1 MKKLRGSFLAK
12 AVAWVVLITSTV
24 TFLFSVIAAVVCQE
38 NGIYNKQ
45 KQDVLQDVYKD
56 IAQRYAY
63 RAMDYLDDTGKS
75 SNEMYFSDTNFKY
88 GIIKASEADAQKM
101 DLNAESTYLQR
112 NFTETVTEDSYWTF
126 PIKMGKDTQFH
137 YGDSIFDTSGYVWN
151 DTDSADWVYIDR
163 IVYEMQSGIFYYEC
177 EGTYYPVQSVEI
189 PIATEENDF
198 VTLRL
203 TYVPKEEKYQVVV
216 EQNTTTIV
224 NSEQNTTTTVDS
236 GEQTT
241 NQQELQDVIN
251 QITQKGNIGLSELD
265 GTLLGY
271 DKWDTVLLDGDT
283 YGFGEGVTQTIWASD
298 NHKAKNVSYEVEDDG
313 SYLYVRSQQEKTA
326 YTVLVQK
333 PQEPLKNE
341 CDWKNG
347 DLFVQAQIL
356 VSYGY
361 RFAYL
366 FFVIIAVSA
375 VFMLASFVFLMC
387 AAGHRKET
395 DEIMLTWL
403 DRIPTDLYTGIV
415 LIVESLLLAGMT
427 EISYRIYDG
436 FFWSFWFFAGVFAAG
451 ILGMMCLL
459 SIAVRVKTKTIW
471 KNTIIGKIIR
481 VCWRFGKNTIEQIPM
496 AGKAAVIYVGLSI
509 LELIV
514 IAITGYAPGA
524 EVFFWMIG
532 KVLLAVFLLRVVSE
546 LRKLQDAGKHIA
558 AGEVDYKVDTTKML
572 SDFKEH
578 GENLNHIGDGISK
591 AVDERMKSERFK
603 TELITNVS
611 HDIETPLTSIIN
623 YVDLLQKE
631 ELNNPTAQEYL
642 EVLDRQSSRL
652 KKLIEDLIEASK
664 ASTGNLSVQMERCE
678 AGVFLV
684 QTVGE
689 FKEKTDAANLELII
703 KKPEEPVYI
712 MADGRHF
719 WRIIDNMMNNI
730 CKYAQPGT
738 RVYIN
743 LEQAFG
749 TLTIT
754 FRNTSRAPLNISSEE
769 LMERFVR
776 GDSSRNTEGNGLG
789 LNIAKSLTELMQG
802 TFKLIVD
809 GDLFK
814 VVLTFPVAPAPQA
827 PQQVQTPQQPI

>member
-12 AVAWVVLITSTV
+12 AVAWVVLLLSTV
-24 TFLFSVIAAVVCQE
+24 TLVASTVGIVACQTA
-38 NGIYNKQ
+38 GIYENR
-45 KQDVLQDVYKD
+45 KQDVLQKVYKN
-56 IAQRYAY
+56 IAGRYAY
-63 RAMDYLDDTGKS
+63 RAMDHRNDSADNKS
-75 SNEMYFSDTNFKY
+75 NNENYFKDTNFRY
-88 GIIKASEADAQKM
+88 GVIAASESKLKNL
-101 DLNAESTYLQR
+101 DLNMESTYEYR
-112 NFTETVTEDSYWTF
+112 NFSEVVTDDSYDTF
-126 PIKMGKDTQFH
+126 SFEVTDDTEFA
-137 YGDSIFDTSGYVWN
+137 YGESIWDLYYYTWDNSVSGDY
-151 DTDSADWVYIDR
+151 SYIDD
-163 IVYEMQSGIFYYEC
+163 VLYETQSGIFYYRC
-177 EGTYYPVQSVEI
+177 DKTYYPAKQVTIPVSVTEFNV
-189 PIATEENDF
+189 PAT
-198 VTLRL
+198 LQL
-203 TYVPKEEKYQVVV
+203 TYVPGERKYQASVQFN
-216 EQNTTTIV
+216 QNGEFDQDELKETI
-224 NSEQNTTTTVDS
+224 QKMT
-236 GEQTT
+236 
-241 NQQELQDVIN
+241 QQGTISLAELKGTPFASSN
-251 QITQKGNIGLSELD
+251 WTMITLD
-265 GTLLGY
+265 GIEYDFSNEISHIYASADDMKITESGY
-271 DKWDTVLLDGDT
+271 KM
-283 YGFGEGVTQTIWASD
+283 
-298 NHKAKNVSYEVEDDG
+298 DDG
-313 SYLYVRSQQEKTA
+313 NNLYLNSGVIPEE
-326 YTVLVQK
+326 YTVLVMT

-341 CDWKNG
+341 GSWKNG
-347 DLFVQAQIL
+347 DLFVKGKIL
-356 VSYGY
+356 VNLGY
-361 RFAYL
+361 RFCYL
-366 FFVIIAVSA
+366 FIFVLVMSLVLFLGA
-375 VFMLASFVFLMC
+375 FVFLMC
-387 AAGHRKET
+387 AAGHRNDT
-395 DEIMLTWL
+395 DEIMLAWI
-403 DRIPTDLYTGIV
+403 DRVPGDLY
-415 LIVESLLLAGMT
+415 
-427 EISYRIYDG
+427 
-436 FFWSFWFFAGVFAAG
+436 AAG
-451 ILGMMCLL
+451 IFLIEGLLCAFMVEMSYSLYDSFLCRLGFIGAALIGEMAGMAFLL
-459 SIAVRVKTKTIW
+459 SVAVRVKTKTLW
-471 KNTIIGKIIR
+471 KNTIIGKILS
-481 VCWRFGKNTIEQIPM
+481 VVWRFLKKNIERIPM
-496 AGKAAVIYVGLSI
+496 LGKAGIAFYVGLCI
-509 LELIV
+509 VEFLI
-514 IAITGYAPGA
+514 IAVTGYDPEA
-524 EVFFWMIG
+524 EVVFWILG
-532 KVLLAVFLLRVVSE
+532 KILLTLFLLKVVYE

-558 AGEVDYKVDTTKML
+558 AGEVDYKVDTTKMFP
-572 SDFKEH
+572 DFKEH

-611 HDIETPLTSIIN
+611 HDIKTPLTSIIN

-814 VVLTFPVAPAPQA
+814 VVLTFPVAPAPQE
-827 PQQVQTPQQPI
+827 PQQPQAPQQPI